1 MDDKSHAVIL
11 RLKLTSG
18 GFGSDEEHD
27 AIHGMTYRLQEV
39 LLASM
44 AGEFDGD
51 EFGGGECI
59 LFMYGPDADKLF
71 SAIQPILKDWQAL
84 VGGYATKRYGPP
96 GARSEKIDFIL
107 N

>member
-1 MDDKSHAVIL
+1 
-11 RLKLTSG
+11 
-18 GFGSDEEHD
+18 
-27 AIHGMTYRLQEV
+27 
-39 LLASM
+39 M

-59 LFMYGPDADKLF
+59 LFMYGPDTDKLF
-71 SAIQPILKDWQAL
+71 SAIQPIMKDWQAL
-84 VGGYATKRYGPP
+84 VGGYAIKRHGPP